1 MEKYKIIQRISFTI
15 KPRLTR
21 QRLTKIAIFVVA
33 FEQKTAYHK
42 SLIQLIVLCINDQ
55 WQ

>member
-1 MEKYKIIQRISFTI
+1 MEKYKIIQRISFTHI
-15 KPRLTR
+15 C
-21 QRLTKIAIFVVA
+21 QRLTKVALFVVA